1 MPLNETVKKIK
12 GYVCIRVEG
21 YFVERFI
28 NLMMNSCIDIWDIRQ
43 ENVGVIT
50 AKIYAREFSKIKS
63 IARKSKCKVKIE
75 NKNGVPFVLNKYRH
89 RKIFAALIAIVSTV
103 ITVLNL
109 FVWEVDVVGDFT
121 IPIEEIRADLENENI
136 KVGVLK
142 KNINAE
148 IAKINMCLKR
158 NDIAWIGIAIKGNK
172 AIVEIIEKGKEE
184 NDYVNIHPGN
194 IISDKEGVVD
204 KIYVAQGTA
213 LVSKGDVIE
222 KGQILISGEMK
233 SEFSET
239 RLVAADGEVTL
250 KTWYT
255 EKYKVPY
262 EKEIISKTGNVDRD
276 IILNIFNCKINLLNN
291 GKNFEKYYTII
302 SCNKFS
308 IFGKIDFPI
317 EVITRQY
324 DEISIEK
331 LTYTKVQAK
340 QMAIELAKE
349 SAMKKIPK
357 DAKIVDEKVN
367 LIENKDGIE
376 AEILIQCEEKTG
388 IYKRIGG

>member
-1 MPLNETVKKIK
+1 MPLKETVKNIK
-12 GYVCIRVEG
+12 GYVCIKVEG

-28 NLMMNSCIDIWDIRQ
+28 NLIMNNGIEIWDIRQ
-43 ENVGVIT
+43 EMVGVIT

-63 IARKSKCKVKIE
+63 IAKKSKCKVKIE
-75 NKNGVPFVLNKYRH
+75 NKKGVPFVLNKYRH

-103 ITVLNL
+103 ITILNL
-109 FVWEVDVVGDFT
+109 FIWKVEIIGDFT

-142 KNINAE
+142 KNIKPE
-148 IAKINMCLKR
+148 IIKINMDLKR
-158 NDIAWIGIAIKGNK
+158 NDIAWMGISIKGNK
-172 AIVEIIEKGKEE
+172 AIVEIIEKAKNEE
-184 NDYVNIHPGN
+184 DYVNIYPGN
-194 IISDKEGVVD
+194 IVSDKEGIVE

-222 KGQILISGEMK
+222 KNQILISGEMK

-239 RLVAADGEVTL
+239 RLVPADGEITL

-262 EKEIISKTGNVDRD
+262 QKEMVSKTGNVDKD
-276 IILNIFNCKINLLNN
+276 IMVNIFNCKINLLNN
-291 GKNFEKYYTII
+291 GTNFEKYDTITL
-302 SCNKFS
+302 CNKFS
-308 IFGKIDFPI
+308 ILGRFDFPI
-317 EVITRQY
+317 EVTTKQY
-324 DEISIEK
+324 EEVVIEEI
-331 LTYTKVQAK
+331 TYTKLQAK
-340 QMAIELAKE
+340 QMAIKLAKE
-349 SAMKKIPK
+349 SIMKKVPK
-357 DAKIVDEKVN
+357 EAKIIDEKVN
-367 LIENKDGIE
+367 LIENEDGIE